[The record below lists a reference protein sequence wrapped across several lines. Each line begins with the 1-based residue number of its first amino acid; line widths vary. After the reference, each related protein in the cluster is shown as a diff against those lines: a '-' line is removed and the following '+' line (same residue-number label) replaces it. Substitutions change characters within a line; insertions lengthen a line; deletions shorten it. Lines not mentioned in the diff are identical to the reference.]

1 MASVFEYP
9 PAAASQERRDSA
21 GRSNRTSVARRA
33 LGFLREPHRPR
44 LLAAL
49 IDGDIIPRLTTSR
62 RDVAPKM
69 PTEATI
75 GSEEVDAF
83 VPFALHVDAGELL
96 ARVEA
101 LIARGVTINALMLDL
116 LAPVARRLG
125 ELWEDDRC
133 DFVDVTMG
141 LWRLQQIV
149 HDLTAR
155 YPMDPH
161 RSARRALFLSMPGD
175 QHSFGAT
182 MVEEVFRLE
191 GWDTDLLVD
200 PSDHDLLER
209 AACGWYDIVGLTVSL
224 ACHIER
230 VPSVIQGL
238 RSVSLNPRIRV
249 MVGGPA
255 INADPALATRIGADG
270 TASDAKMAVK
280 LAEEIV
286 GVLAREPAY
295 C

>member
-9 PAAASQERRDSA
+9 PVAASQERGGSS
-21 GRSNRTSVARRA
+21 GRSGRSSVARRA

-49 IDGDIIPRLTTSR
+49 IDGDIIPRLTTARSDASPPSAIDAMIQPD
-62 RDVAPKM
+62 DVN
-69 PTEATI
+69 
-75 GSEEVDAF
+75 AF
-83 VPFALHVDAGELL
+83 VPLALHVDAGELL

-101 LIARGVTINALMLDL
+101 MIARGVTINALLLEL

-149 HDLTAR
+149 HDLTSR
-155 YPMDPH
+155 YPIDPH
-161 RSARRALFLSMPGD
+161 GARRALFFGMPGD

-182 MVEEVFRLE
+182 VIEEVFRLE
-191 GWDTDLLVD
+191 GWDTELLVD

-209 AACGWYDIVGLTVSL
+209 VACGWYDIVGLTVSL

-280 LAEEIV
+280 LAEELV
-286 GVLAREPAY
+286 GVLVREPAY